1 METNKINKMLI
12 AVIQGDDYESVVSD
26 LTHNG
31 FYVTQ
36 LNSVGGFLK
45 RRSMTI
51 MVGLA
56 EERLEE
62 ALTILKKRAGQRT
75 ETVYHNQMLPGSSI
89 ESTPA
94 VPLSVPTGGVA
105 VFVLD
110 MERME
115 RF

>member
-1 METNKINKMLI
+1 MSNEKINKMLI
-12 AVIQGDDYESVVSD
+12 AVLQGDDYENVVGD
-26 LTHNG
+26 LTRNG

-62 ALTILKKRAGQRT
+62 ALGILRKQAGARV
-75 ETVYHNQMLPGSSI
+75 ETMYSNPMIQGSVG
-89 ESTPA
+89 EAPPV
-94 VPLSVPTGGVA
+94 VPMSVPCGGVV